1 MGRGSSWLLLVT
13 TSLVALSLA
22 VVVGCGGGGGG
33 DPSNGD
39 PVNGDNGDG
48 EVATTGNISG
58 QVVCYGTGLADAVV
72 SVGGQSSVSDSDGNF
87 VITDI
92 TEGDGQLL
100 TVQPPSS
107 YVLESDEPVYVDVVV
122 DQTTNLSE
130 PIRLIMLGSPPPPP
144 W

>member
-33 DPSNGD
+33 DDSNGG
-39 PVNGDNGDG
+39 NGDNGDG
-48 EVATTGNISG
+48 EVATTGNVSG
-58 QVVCYGTGLADAVV
+58 QVLCYGTGVAEVV
-72 SVGGQSSVSDSDGNF
+72 VTVGGKSSVSESNGDF
-87 VITDI
+87 VITGI

-107 YVLESDEPVYVDVVV
+107 YLLASDEPVYVDVVA

-130 PIRLIMLGSPPPPP
+130 PIRLVMLSSPPPPP